1 MQSNDKNKDTK
12 NKDAANG
19 VETPPPPQIMD
30 PSSPEEL
37 EDKKAPDGRKE
48 STGKTDKAKTKTKK

>member
-1 MQSNDKNKDTK
+1 MESTNKNKDK
-12 NKDAANG
+12 NRDAANG

-37 EDKKAPDGRKE
+37 EDKKAPH
-48 STGKTDKAKTKTKK
+48 GKTESSGKAGKTKTKTKK